1 VVFRRWP
8 RLCSRSPCGAA
19 QMGARFSLCAKA
31 IEDPAKKDAPAV
43 IKESDALLRAFP
55 AKGPTPEP
63 TKRKPGVD
71 GLDIFGNVHIPAWLV
86 VVLVVL
92 TYGTL
97 SVSFNLYNSFLLRTV
112 PGFKFPVVY
121 TTTHMLAGFIGAS
134 VLIFGFKA
142 GTVSWDRFAAKWR
155 PLLLLA
161 CLRSGTI
168 VLNNWSLVLIDLTL
182 NKVIKSTVPV
192 FVVFFSIVVEKKKY
206 SWQII
211 VTLMILIVGTI
222 LSCLHSTANG
232 NNPIGVMMAVGSS
245 AVGGGGIVMSALLL
259 GKDHGLSPVE
269 LLFYFSPLQTM
280 LLFTLSLF
288 TEASEFVEWAG
299 QNAAS
304 ASGFICVGAGLA
316 FMFNLTG
323 FCLVQTTSATTTAIC
338 GNVVVVIVIVL
349 GSFVL
354 SDAATPINIVGYCV
368 SVFAALMYVVINL
381 LQKKQSSAPS
391 PVAPKQ

>member
-1 VVFRRWP
+1 
-8 RLCSRSPCGAA
+8 
-19 QMGARFSLCAKA
+19 MGARFSMCAA
-31 IEDPAKKDAPAV
+31 PTEAPPRPKDTPVAG
-43 IKESDALLRAFP
+43 KESDALLRAFP
-55 AKGPTPEP
+55 AKGPPRDETQK
-63 TKRKPGVD
+63 KRPGVD
-71 GLDIFGNVHIPAWLV
+71 GLSLCSGKMHVPPWLV

-92 TYGTL
+92 TYGSL
-97 SVSFNLYNSFLLRTV
+97 SVGFNLYNSFLLRIID
-112 PGFKFPVVY
+112 GFKFPVVY
-121 TTTHMLAGFIGAS
+121 TTTHMLAGFTGAS

-142 GTVSWDRFAAKWR
+142 GTVSWDRFSSKWR

-211 VTLMILIVGTI
+211 LTLMFLILGTI

-232 NNPIGVMMAVGSS
+232 NNPIGVMMAIGSS

-259 GKDHGLSPVE
+259 GRDHDLSPVE
-269 LLFYFSPLQTM
+269 LLFYFSPLQSV

-299 QNAAS
+299 NNAGA
-304 ASGFICVGAGLA
+304 ASGFIFAGAGLA
-316 FMFNLTG
+316 FAFNLTG

-349 GSFVL
+349 GSFFLQVE
-354 SDAATPINIVGYCV
+354 ATPINIVGYCV
-368 SVFAALMYVVINL
+368 STIAAIVYVGINL
-381 LQKKQSSAPS
+381 YQKKQQAALEAKS
-391 PVAPKQ
+391 PVVGVAVK

>member
-1 VVFRRWP
+1 
-8 RLCSRSPCGAA
+8 
-19 QMGARFSLCAKA
+19 
-31 IEDPAKKDAPAV
+31 
-43 IKESDALLRAFP
+43 
-55 AKGPTPEP
+55 
-63 TKRKPGVD
+63 VD
-71 GLDIFGNVHIPAWLV
+71 GLDLCGGQMHLPAWLV
-86 VVLVVL
+86 VLVVVL
-92 TYGTL
+92 TYGCL
-97 SVSFNLYNSFLLRTV
+97 SVGFNLYNSFLLRIID
-112 PGFKFPVVY
+112 GFKFPVVY
-121 TTTHMLAGFIGAS
+121 TTTHMLAGFTGAS

-142 GTVSWDRFAAKWR
+142 GTVSWDRFSSKWR

-211 VTLMILIVGTI
+211 LTLMFLILGTI

-232 NNPIGVMMAVGSS
+232 NNPIGVMMAIGSS

-259 GKDHGLSPVE
+259 GRDHDLSPVE
-269 LLFYFSPLQTM
+269 LLFYFSPLQSV

-299 QNAAS
+299 NNAGA
-304 ASGFICVGAGLA
+304 ASGFIFAGAGLA
-316 FMFNLTG
+316 FAFNLTG

-349 GSFVL
+349 GSFFLQVE
-354 SDAATPINIVGYCV
+354 ATPINIVGYCV
-368 SVFAALMYVVINL
+368 STIAAIVYVGINL
-381 LQKKQSSAPS
+381 YQKKQQAALEAKS
-391 PVAPKQ
+391 PVVGVAVK

>member
-1 VVFRRWP
+1 M
-8 RLCSRSPCGAA
+8 G
-19 QMGARFSLCAKA
+19 QMGARFSLCAKPV
-31 IEDPAKKDAPAV
+31 EAPPRTKEPLV
-43 IKESDALLRAFP
+43 VKESDALLRTFP
-55 AKGPTPEP
+55 ANGPPPEP
-63 TKRKPGVD
+63 PKKRAGVD
-71 GLDIFGNVHIPAWLV
+71 GIDIPLLDKSFHIPAMV
-86 VVLVVL
+86 VVCLVVL
-92 TYGTL
+92 TYGAL
-97 SVSFNLYNSFLLRTV
+97 SVGFNLYNSFLLRMV

-142 GTVSWDRFAAKWR
+142 GTVSWDRFASKWR

-211 VTLMILIVGTI
+211 VTLMFIILGTI

-232 NNPIGVMMAVGSS
+232 NNPIGVVMAIGSS
-245 AVGGGGIVMSALLL
+245 MVGGGGIVMSALLL
-259 GKDHGLSPVE
+259 GRDHGLSPVE
-269 LLFYFSPLQTM
+269 LLFYFSPLQSV

-288 TEASEFVEWAG
+288 TEATEFIEWAG
-299 QNAAS
+299 NNAGS
-304 ASGFICVGAGLA
+304 ATKFILAGAALA
-316 FMFNLTG
+316 FAFNLTG

-349 GSFVL
+349 GSL
-354 SDAATPINIVGYCV
+354 IMNNEASPINIVGYCI
-368 SVFAALMYVVINL
+368 SVLAALTYVIINL
-381 LQKKQSSAPS
+381 HQKKQQSALEAKA